1 MCPPMKNI
9 FHRAITLQQKELEHE
24 SSEFAKNIFYYQ
36 QNLFRCFIDDELIS
50 KHIGLLD
57 LIER

>member
-36 QNLFRCFIDDELIS
+36 QRTS
-50 KHIGLLD
+50 SGVS
-57 LIER
+57 